1 MFKAKHR
8 IDPSSTDTLVGEGS
22 VFEGRIKSDAGIRV
36 EGQVIGDIE
45 CAGDVIVGEKGNIQ
59 SNIAARNVTI
69 AGQVTG
75 NVTAKDK
82 LIITS
87 KGRLNG
93 NIHVQ
98 SLMIEEGGQFQGNS
112 RMDSKAT
119 AHAESMDGKADVSAQ
134 HTVKGSFEEQTAQPL
149 KSW

>member
-1 MFKAKHR
+1 MFKSKHR

-36 EGQVIGDIE
+36 EGQVNGDIE
-45 CAGDVIVGEKGNIQ
+45 CTGDVTIGEKGLVQ
-59 SNIAARNVTI
+59 SNIMARNVTI

-75 NVTAKDK
+75 NVTAKGK
-82 LIITS
+82 LLITS
-87 KGRLNG
+87 KGRLSG

-98 SLMIEEGGQFQGNS
+98 ALTIEEGGQFQGNS
-112 RMDSKAT
+112 RMENKAANKET
-119 AHAESMDGKADVSAQ
+119 EDVKLDAPQHA
-134 HTVKGSFEEQTAQPL
+134 VKSSFDEQTAQPI

>member
-1 MFKAKHR
+1 MFKSKHR

-22 VFEGRIKSDAGIRV
+22 VFEGRIKSGAGIRV
-36 EGQVIGDIE
+36 EGQVIGDVE
-45 CAGDVIVGEKGNIQ
+45 CTGDVIVGEKGNVQ

-75 NVTAKDK
+75 NVTAKGK
-82 LIITS
+82 LLITA

-98 SLMIEEGGQFQGNS
+98 ALMIEEGGQFQGNS
-112 RMDSKAT
+112 RMDSKA
-119 AHAESMDGKADVSAQ
+119 AIHAESADSKPEAAAS
-134 HTVKGSFEEQTAQPL
+134 HTAKNGFDEQAAQPL